1 MKVNVG
7 TIGHIDHGKTT
18 LTAALVRVL
27 GEEAAKQVIV
37 VDDQSHAEQFEIKCA
52 PALDECVHFRSRL
65 GKGEKRRIKKM
76 RGW

>member
-7 TIGHIDHGKTT
+7 TIGHIDYGKTT
-18 LTAALVRVL
+18 LTVALIRVL
-27 GEEAAKQVIV
+27 REGAAKQVTV
-37 VDDQSHAEQFEIKCA
+37 VDGKAPAEMLTVKCA
-52 PALDECVHFRSRL
+52 PALDESVHFRSRL